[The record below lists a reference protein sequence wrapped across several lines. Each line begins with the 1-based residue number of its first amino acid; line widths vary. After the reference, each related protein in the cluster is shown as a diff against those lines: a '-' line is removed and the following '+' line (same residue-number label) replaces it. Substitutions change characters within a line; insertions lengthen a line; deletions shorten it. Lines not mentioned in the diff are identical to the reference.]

1 MKNFSQIIIVLL
13 CNFLLVTLI
22 LGKDK
27 IVEDTSK
34 KSKEDEK
41 SPISELSGTVLASES
56 KDGNKKYLLQTADK
70 IDVALPPKM
79 ADKEISYLPYEN
91 KQVLIKGNIE
101 TKWNGEG
108 KVIEIK
114 LKEILSIELKGVKQ
128 GEEKKLPSDQIR
140 EKANLGNQSDN

>member
-22 LGKDK
+22 VGKDK

-41 SPISELSGTVLASES
+41 SPISELSGTVLAGES
-56 KDGNKKYLLQTADK
+56 KDGNKKYILQTADK
-70 IDVALPPKM
+70 VDVALPPKM

-91 KQVLIKGNIE
+91 KQVLIKGKVE
-101 TKWNGEG
+101 AKWNEEG
-108 KVIEIK
+108 KVVEIK